1 MPPDVR
7 PKSQNAKPQSMS
19 AVLLAGE
26 KRAIRMTRTISLLGI
41 ALLLGTSGGA
51 QSQAPQPAPGAG
63 QQVAPQQVPP
73 RPLIS
78 TTYRVIVPV
87 TVKDSRGQLVGDLT
101 KDEFHI
107 ISDDVEQPITGF
119 SSDAVPLSAVVLLDN
134 DLNQHVVTEVQKSLT
149 AIAAGFGP
157 SDEVA
162 LVTYEQFTETVS
174 EFSFDN
180 DALFTKLK
188 RLELGSHNSMVI
200 ADPTTAGPIVNG
212 QPSIGG
218 MGSPTSNGT
227 GIPVHGSQRY
237 KNTNALDDALFAAG
251 DMLKARD
258 RDRRK
263 IIFLISDG
271 SDSHNNTHTFDQT
284 LHELLVSDI
293 AVYSISVSHSVPIG
307 RSIVQHGA
315 SELQKYAAD
324 TGGDTYYAGKQPE
337 LERLYS
343 DLTEQARNQYTLT
356 FSPQDIHKDQDFH
369 KIEVRVTRPGLTVDT
384 RDGYYLS
391 AISAGH

>member
-1 MPPDVR
+1 
-7 PKSQNAKPQSMS
+7 MS

-26 KRAIRMTRTISLLGI
+26 KRAIRMIRRISLLGI
-41 ALLLGTSGGA
+41 ALLLGASGGA
-51 QSQAPQPAPGAG
+51 QSQVPQPAPGAG
-63 QQVAPQQVPP
+63 QQAAPQQQAPP

-174 EFSFDN
+174 DFSFDN

-227 GIPVHGSQRY
+227 GIPIHGSQRY

-284 LHELLVSDI
+284 LRELLVSDI

-307 RSIVQHGA
+307 KALVQHGA

-356 FSPQDIHKDQDFH
+356 FSPQDIHKDQDYH
-369 KIEVRVTRPGLTVDT
+369 RIEVRVTRPGLTVDT